1 MPRRLILSAA
11 ERTGLLSLPNHR
23 DDLIR
28 FYIFDEA
35 DLSLIRQRRGKSNR
49 LGFAVHLCYLRYPGC
64 ALPTDIAPSIE
75 LLTFVAEQLQI
86 DPGVWQ
92 QYAQRSETRREH
104 AVELQSWLNL
114 STFGR
119 PETQQHERPIGR
131 DESKSSRPSAST
143 SKKSNPASIQ
153 NRESSLPNK
162 DLRRFQ
168 APSGA
173 VQLVHVCV
181 LRPRVCDKYIWRD
194 DEANCRI

>member
-1 MPRRLILSAA
+1 VPRRLILSAA

-119 PETQQHERPIGR
+119 PETQQHGGPLEETNQKVRGHRHRRRKNQI
-131 DESKSSRPSAST
+131 
-143 SKKSNPASIQ
+143 
-153 NRESSLPNK
+153 
-162 DLRRFQ
+162 LRRF
-168 APSGA
+168 
-173 VQLVHVCV
+173 
-181 LRPRVCDKYIWRD
+181 
-194 DEANCRI
+194 RIENHRYQTKTYVVFKPQVALSN